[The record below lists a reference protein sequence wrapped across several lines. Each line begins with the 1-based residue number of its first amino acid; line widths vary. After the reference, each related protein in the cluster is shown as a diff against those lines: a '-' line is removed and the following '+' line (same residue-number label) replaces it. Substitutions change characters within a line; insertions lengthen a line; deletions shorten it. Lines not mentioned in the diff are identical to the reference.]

1 MEKCA
6 NSKKVSFVEAIFKH
20 QESLQKRHLLSEFR
34 GLNQIIGGGFESGLF
49 YLMYGTPRI
58 LNSILLSMAVAAQ
71 LPMTLEGLDSAVVF
85 IDNDNIFNPYSLI
98 RLGLSVNLNPTGV
111 LARISV
117 ARAFIWNHLGEIV
130 DNLEALVE
138 EKKARLVL
146 ISGLTTLF
154 EGEFEQKKHE
164 MLLKIANKL
173 RALATDYDLIVMA
186 STRLAQGSSC
196 KPAGG
201 KIMAHAPHVLIRA
214 IQQGERVTFDLM
226 KHPSY
231 PETQRVQWLSRPR
244 KAPHTMALDQFLR
257 KSVEQ

>member
-1 MEKCA
+1 MNKCA
-6 NSKKVSFVEAIFKH
+6 NSKKISFIEAIYKH
-20 QESLQKRHLLSEFR
+20 QEYLQKRHLLSDFD
-34 GLNQIIGGGFESGLF
+34 GLNQIIGGGFESSLF
-49 YLMYGTPRI
+49 YLLYGSSRI
-58 LNSILLSMAVAAQ
+58 INSILLSMAIVAQ
-71 LPMTLEGLDSAVVF
+71 LPTTGGGLDSAVIF

-98 RLGLSVNLNPTGV
+98 RLALSVNLNPNEV
-111 LARISV
+111 LAQISV

-138 EKKARLVL
+138 EQKARIVL

-154 EGEFEQKKHE
+154 EGEFEQKKHQ

-173 RALATDYDLIVMA
+173 RTLASDYDLIVMA
-186 STRLAQGSSC
+186 STRLAQGSTH

-201 KIMAHAPHVLIRA
+201 KIMSHAPHVLIRA
-214 IQQGERVTFDLM
+214 IQQGERITFDLM

-231 PETQRVQWLSRPR
+231 PEMQRVQWLSRPK
-244 KAPHTMALDQFLR
+244 KAPHTMALDQFLK